1 MAPFC
6 FISEAILQ
14 NNYLPFF
21 HALHTYNGFWHGSFL
36 CLTALFGI
44 VTSFLYP
51 CLCPTITPLTESI
64 RTSRLELLFRL
75 QIRSYG
81 VLHALLA
88 TCFLVAGT
96 GTACIVFSVNAYPLF
111 PSSMP
116 NNTHGF
122 QGEPKLFFFSNFYPL
137 KSLKKTIRMLHKE
150 KIDNLK
156 FKNETKIKILNVLRQ
171 TYSYP

>member
-1 MAPFC
+1 MVRFF
-6 FISEAILQ
+6 FISETILQ

-21 HALHTYNGFWHGSFL
+21 HVLHTYNGFWHGSLL

-44 VTSFLYP
+44 ATSFLYP
-51 CLCPTITPLTESI
+51 CLCPSITPLTESI

-88 TCFLVAGT
+88 TCFLVTGT
-96 GTACIVFSVNAYPLF
+96 GSACIVFSVNAYPLF

-116 NNTHGF
+116 NDTHGF
-122 QGEPKLFFFSNFYPL
+122 QGEPKFFFSSNFYPFKL
-137 KSLKKTIRMLHKE
+137 IKKSLKKCLTMKNRQF
-150 KIDNLK
+150 KI
-156 FKNETKIKILNVLRQ
+156 
-171 TYSYP
+171 